1 MHVIILRVWRDY
13 SLYLLMRK
21 AFTVIIFSLLALA
34 VSAQVG
40 NTVDNPKKEADK
52 MSQRA
57 EGFYYELQN
66 QSVTDSVRY
75 FRNIMDCI
83 EYSLKCDEYD
93 RMPGKNNVV
102 KLRHESENHN
112 RISTLRPLLIDA
124 GLYLS
129 SHRFRHDGVNAWK
142 LYLKASKC
150 PLLEKDKKTDE
161 TSLAAFYIAQS
172 ELLSRNYK
180 DADYYADIAMQ
191 DDDIAQDAAEIK
203 AQCMHGQ
210 MVNHEDSVKYLSVLA
225 ALYRSD
231 PSNSTYFAWLM
242 QFYGHENRSFN
253 LENFIDDQLQHYPSS
268 PIPWILKGETAM
280 HAHRWEEAADAYKHA
295 DELDPKQVPVVYNI
309 GICLMD
315 WAIEFENKA
324 IKNKEKDD
332 KEKGDNL
339 LAQARNY
346 LERVKTMDP
355 HRDKVD
361 WVTPLY
367 RVYMMVGDKIK
378 AEEIAPLVKR
388 Q

>member
-1 MHVIILRVWRDY
+1 MD
-13 SLYLLMRK
+13 
-21 AFTVIIFSLLALA
+21 
-34 VSAQVG
+34 
-40 NTVDNPKKEADK
+40 
-52 MSQRA
+52 QRA
-57 EGFYYELQN
+57 QGFFYEIKN
-66 QSVTDSVRY
+66 QAVTDSTRY

-83 EYSLKCDEYD
+83 DYSLKSDEYD

-142 LYLKASKC
+142 LYIKASKSA
-150 PLLEKDKKTDE
+150 LLKNDDKKTDE
-161 TSLAAFYIAQS
+161 TSLAAFYIAQA
-172 ELLSRNYK
+172 ELLNRNYK

-203 AQCMHGQ
+203 ARCMHDQ
-210 MVNHEDSVKYLSVLA
+210 MVTHEDSVKYLSVLA
-225 ALYRSD
+225 ALYRSE

-242 QFYGHENRSFN
+242 QFYGRENRSFN
-253 LENFIDDQLQHYPSS
+253 LENFIDDQLQRYPES

-280 HAHRWEEAADAYKHA
+280 HARRWDEATDAYRHA
-295 DELDPKQVPVVYNI
+295 DELDPKRVPVVYNI
-309 GICLMD
+309 GVCLMD
-315 WAIEFENKA
+315 WAIDIENHSTKDTA
-324 IKNKEKDD
+324 KENKEKA
-332 KEKGDNL
+332 DNL
-339 LAQARNY
+339 FAQARNY
-346 LERVKTMDP
+346 LERVRTMDP

-367 RVYMMVGDKIK
+367 RVYMIVGDKIK

-388 Q
+388 K